1 MQDFESLGLSLA
13 MVDNLKKMS
22 IEVPTEIQQRA
33 IPYLLENNTDLIGLA
48 QTGTG
53 KTAAFGLPL
62 IELCDDSLDATQ
74 YLVVAPTRELVQQIA
89 GQLENFGKPKR
100 RLNVQSVF
108 GGASISN
115 QIKDYKR
122 NTPKVLVATPGRLI
136 DLLDRKVV
144 KIDQVR
150 TVVLDEADEML
161 NMGFQEDIYKILSFT
176 PETKT
181 TWLFSATMPKEVKKI
196 SDKFM
201 KSPMEISVDTS
212 QKVNV
217 NIDHKYCVIKVSD
230 KVSAIKR
237 LSDFNPDL
245 YGVVFCRTR
254 MDTQRVADDLIADGY
269 PAESLHG
276 DLSQQQR
283 DRVMSKFRNKKIP
296 LLVATDVAARGID
309 VTDLTHV
316 IHHSLPDDDAFYTHR
331 SGRTARAGKKG
342 VSYVLVAPHD
352 TKKLQYLGQKLKIEF
367 EKDLLPTGKEIRKQ
381 KVNAWVDHLLKVEPV
396 SDVSTEDFEN
406 IKSKFEDLSKD
417 EILAK
422 IIHFEL
428 HKTEALAGNHGD
440 INQDERSSGR
450 RERGERSERGERG
463 ERSER
468 GGERRERGDRS
479 ERGERGGERARPG
492 FDKFFINIGRV
503 DGLKR
508 KDLVDFIA
516 NTAGIRPSMVGD
528 ISVQQKCT
536 FFEVDSSGSSEV
548 EKKLNGID
556 LQGRSIRVNLETDG
570 GGGGGSRKPFRS
582 SGGSGG
588 YKGNRDGGG
597 GSSHRGGGGGG
608 NRPRRSDSGRRD

>member
-100 RLNVQSVF
+100 RLHVQSVF

>member
-1 MQDFESLGLSLA
+1 MQDFESLGLSSA

-22 IEVPTEIQQRA
+22 ITVPTEIQQRA

-62 IELCDDSLDATQ
+62 IELCDDELDATQ
-74 YLVVAPTRELVQQIA
+74 YLVIAPTRELVQQIA
-89 GQLENFGKPKR
+89 GQLESFGKPKR

-181 TWLFSATMPKEVKKI
+181 TWLFSATMPREVKKI

-283 DRVMSKFRNKKIP
+283 DRVMAKFRNKKIP

-316 IHHSLPDDDAFYTHR
+316 IHHSLPDDHAFYTHR

-396 SDVSTEDFEN
+396 SDVSTEDFEA

-463 ERSER
+463 ERR
-468 GGERRERGDRS
+468 
-479 ERGERGGERARPG
+479 ERGERSERAPRNDREGERARPG

-570 GGGGGSRKPFRS
+570 GGGGGSRRPAR
-582 SGGSGG
+582 SGGGGG

-597 GSSHRGGGGGG
+597 GSSHRGGGGS
-608 NRPRRSDSGRRD
+608 RPRRTGSGRRD